1 MKMEY
6 VKPRMIVERFTL
18 TQSIA
23 ASCGAPAGGSSLGK
37 PTSQSAATCGWDLN
51 GEIIFTESTVGINCT
66 MDVSDGYEADGYCYN
81 NPSTMPAFFS
91 SF

>member
-6 VKPRMIVERFTL
+6 VKPHIIVERFML

-23 ASCGAPAGGSSLGK
+23 ASCGAPAGGSSLGR

-51 GEIIFTESTVGINCT
+51 GVLYFTATTIVDCT
-66 MDVSDGYEADGYCYN
+66 EDVTDGFELEGYCYN
-81 NPSTMPAFFS
+81 NPNTMPAFFS